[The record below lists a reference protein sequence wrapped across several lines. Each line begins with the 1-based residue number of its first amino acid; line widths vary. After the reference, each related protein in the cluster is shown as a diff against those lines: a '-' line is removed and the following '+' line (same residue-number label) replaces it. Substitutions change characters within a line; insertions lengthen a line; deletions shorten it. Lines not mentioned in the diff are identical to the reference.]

1 MFVSFKNQILDSTLD
16 KNITNY
22 NTIFSLIKIISE
34 NEFDVEKK
42 INSNS
47 FDVFYSLLYFLFLF
61 KKEIYHLIEKY
72 LYISNKFQEKQYT
85 KENEFFDL
93 FSKNISEKK
102 KIYAKS
108 DTQELISLYLFNEIM
123 FQILNNKSI
132 EDPSSIALFKNI
144 VP

>member
-1 MFVSFKNQILDSTLD
+1 MFVSFKNKILDSTLD

-34 NEFDVEKK
+34 NEFDVDKK
-42 INSNS
+42 IHSNS

-93 FSKNISEKK
+93 FSKKYIWKEKDICQIRYTGINI
-102 KIYAKS
+102 
-108 DTQELISLYLFNEIM
+108 TLFI
-123 FQILNNKSI
+123 
-132 EDPSSIALFKNI
+132 
-144 VP
+144 